1 MKFRRRLFTSTINC
15 KQFHVIVI
23 QKQQRNFTRKYGTR
37 VKLLFCLLNLSLL
50 FSFFSFFFFYVLVA
64 IASSDRKVDPLK
76 NKRCWNQSLVLFNL
90 LLCQLVVLSR
100 SYRQSDGSSLQ
111 AIELPFEYSFPSFIV
126 EVPSFRGAL
135 NSLQSGKAFRHR

>member
-23 QKQQRNFTRKYGTR
+23 QKQQRNFTEKYGTR

-50 FSFFSFFFFYVLVA
+50 FSFFFLSFFFFYVLVA

-100 SYRQSDGSSLQ
+100 SYRQVTALPGKRSSCHL
-111 AIELPFEYSFPSFIV
+111 SIV
-126 EVPSFRGAL
+126 SPVLSWKYRVSVDP
-135 NSLQSGKAFRHR
+135 

>member
-23 QKQQRNFTRKYGTR
+23 QKQQRNFTKKYGTR

-50 FSFFSFFFFYVLVA
+50 FSFFFLFFFYVLVA

-100 SYRQSDGSSLQ
+100 SYRQVTALPRKRSSCHL
-111 AIELPFEYSFPSFIV
+111 SIV
-126 EVPSFRGAL
+126 SPVLSWKYPVSVEP
-135 NSLQSGKAFRHR
+135 

>member
-23 QKQQRNFTRKYGTR
+23 QKYGTR
-37 VKLLFCLLNLSLL
+37 VKLLFCLLNLSL
-50 FSFFSFFFFYVLVA
+50 FFSFFFFLFFFYVFVA

-100 SYRQSDGSSLQ
+100 SYRQVTALPRKRSSCHL
-111 AIELPFEYSFPSFIV
+111 SIV
-126 EVPSFRGAL
+126 SPVLSWKYPVSVEP
-135 NSLQSGKAFRHR
+135 

>member
-23 QKQQRNFTRKYGTR
+23 QKQQRNFTKKYGTR
-37 VKLLFCLLNLSLL
+37 VKLLF
-50 FSFFSFFFFYVLVA
+50 SFFFLFFFYVLVA

-100 SYRQSDGSSLQ
+100 SYRQVTALPRKRSSCHL
-111 AIELPFEYSFPSFIV
+111 SIV
-126 EVPSFRGAL
+126 SPVLSWKYPVSVEP
-135 NSLQSGKAFRHR
+135 